1 MNDTGE
7 TPRSEISLA
16 QMWAFLW
23 RHVALI
29 GTCIVLFAVAGGA
42 LSYLL
47 TPKYRAEVVFSPV
60 SGSGGGSLGGS
71 MSGGSLGGLA
81 ALAGISLGGGK
92 RSDESLEYLRS
103 REFTRGFIERH
114 GLMPL
119 LFAAKWDAQRGQ
131 WTGKPPTINEAVGRF
146 RKKIEQITED
156 HRTGIVTL
164 AVIWRDRTAAAQWAN
179 TMVAEAD
186 AALRAKAIAEFDR
199 SIEYLKDE
207 DSKTP
212 LVELHEA
219 VSKTMETELK
229 DAMLARTRDAYAFKV
244 LDPAVVRDPK
254 DTDSPNRMLIVAL
267 GAGFGL
273 LLGIVVANVRE
284 RRRARA

>member
-1 MNDTGE
+1 
-7 TPRSEISLA
+7 
-16 QMWAFLW
+16 
-23 RHVALI
+23 
-29 GTCIVLFAVAGGA
+29 
-42 LSYLL
+42 
-47 TPKYRAEVVFSPV
+47 
-60 SGSGGGSLGGS
+60 
-71 MSGGSLGGLA
+71 
-81 ALAGISLGGGK
+81 
-92 RSDESLEYLRS
+92 
-103 REFTRGFIERH
+103 
-114 GLMPL
+114 MPL

-131 WTGKPPTINEAVGRF
+131 WTGKPPTINDAVGRF

>member
-7 TPRSEISLA
+7 TPRPEISLA
-16 QMWAFLW
+16 QLWAFLW
-23 RHVALI
+23 RHAAII
-29 GTCIVLFAVAGGA
+29 GSCIVVFAVAAGA
-42 LSYLL
+42 LSYVL
-47 TPKYRAEVVFSPV
+47 TPRFRAEVEFSPL
-60 SGSGGGSLGGS
+60 SGGGSSLGGS
-71 MSGGSLGGLA
+71 VSGSLGGLA
-81 ALAGISLGGGK
+81 ALAGINLTGGK

-114 GLMPL
+114 GLMPV
-119 LFAAKWDAQRGQ
+119 LFAKRWDARSGQ
-131 WTGKPPTINEAVGRF
+131 WTGKPPTINEGVEYF

-164 AVIWRDRTAAAQWAN
+164 AVIWRDRIAAAQWAN

-186 AALRAKAIAEFDR
+186 AALRAKVAAESER
-199 SIEYLKDE
+199 SIEYLKEE

-219 VSKTMETELK
+219 VGRTMETELK
-229 DAMLARTRDAYAFKV
+229 DAMVARTRDAYAFKV
-244 LDPAVVRDPK
+244 LDPAVVRDPQ
-254 DTDSPNRMLIVAL
+254 DTASPNRMLIVAL

-273 LLGIVVANVRE
+273 LLGVIMANVRV